1 MRTAASTDMSRRELA
16 ERTSGDLEVKL
27 YWSPRDGSIS
37 IEVYQPSIEET
48 ITFRVAPERALDA
61 FYHPFAHLADQ
72 AEDAIE
78 IAVASGAWLMS

>member
-1 MRTAASTDMSRRELA
+1 MRMATSIDLSRRELA
-16 ERTSGDLEVKL
+16 ERVTGDLEVTL
-27 YWSPRDGSIS
+27 YWSPRDDSIS
-37 IEVYQPSIEET
+37 VEVYQPSTDET

-78 IAVASGAWLMS
+78 IDVALGAWHMS